1 MENTISEKDFKN
13 IINNSKLLIDKTLYI
28 FLFKLLYAIF
38 FKVNKKSKGFLELQ
52 KEIDYINKNAIKNKS
67 MEISTKYEIRNIN
80 NIYLFVYSQNNK
92 YRSNIL
98 ENILIVI
105 FSFAFKIEKE
115 NSFGKYLYNDISKL
129 KDKSNN
135 DLLEWINQNKFNEDH
150 EEFTNLKE
158 IFSED
163 IEEGIKFDYQTQKN
177 KGDKKNLDKC
187 FFYLLVNIFQGRI
200 SNINYK
206 KKFFKYLYR
215 NNSDKKILKNN
226 IENKEA
232 DSFMISS
239 LITISQTE
247 LASNYLF
254 NDYINK
260 DNVLIKNYMKIRNTD
275 MKPIKSLFT
284 SVYIY
289 YQNKHY
295 PLIKYQY
302 RENEDNK
309 IIFDLSEA
317 GIDIKFSG
325 IIYSPLRVE
334 PNLAEIKLSHNN
346 FKQNGLIECAI
357 TLLFNNKNIKKVDL
371 NHSVIMSEY
380 IDYFNFQLG
389 LFDNYSIEVLN
400 LEVNHLEGKHSE
412 FLSILLSHLK
422 KLKTL
427 NLSCNTLK
435 SGASFIIMLKD
446 LYRQGKTNLENINLN
461 KCALDDISF
470 YELGE
475 LLKCK
480 YCKLKKLY
488 LSKNYIPS
496 CTNFLKKLKR
506 NKSLIEIHL
515 SNCELG
521 NNDTKDLMEVISNT
535 NIENLY
541 LYKNEISDFSQ
552 LLRIIYRT
560 KLVTKEKIDN
570 LFIGNSYLYNLDL
583 SSNDCFN
590 KNIDK
595 IELLKN
601 GIKHITLF
609 CLDIS
614 KVLYGRQIDE
624 FMKNKSNNI
633 YKSYVESLKNEL
645 EKDLK
650 ENNKII
656 KKIQYVKKDI
666 EKLNKYIYFKKDEKY
681 VKELEEKKN
690 KKKLII
696 I

>member
-13 IINNSKLLIDKTLYI
+13 IINNAKLLIDKTLYI

-52 KEIDYINKNAIKNKS
+52 KEIDYINKNAIKKKS

-435 SGASFIIMLKD
+435 NGASFIIMLKD

-666 EKLNKYIYFKKDEKY
+666 EKLNNYIYFKKDEKY